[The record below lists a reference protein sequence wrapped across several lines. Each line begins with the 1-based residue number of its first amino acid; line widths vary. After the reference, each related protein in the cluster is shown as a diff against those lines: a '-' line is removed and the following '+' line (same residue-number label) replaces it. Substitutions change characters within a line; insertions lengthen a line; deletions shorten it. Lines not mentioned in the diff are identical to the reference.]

1 MLSVSWFCK
10 DYNQKRINFKPRA
23 DKFCGQAEARRLKN
37 LKIEILKSRFK
48 IPNPRL
54 KFKNELKQASLNLI
68 SPLRAIK
75 FHKFKSGA
83 ITIRAAEVEILLNPL
98 DFKISPPQRA

>member
-10 DYNQKRINFKPRA
+10 DYNQKRLNFKPR
-23 DKFCGQAEARRLKN
+23 DKICGRAEAQRLKN

-54 KFKNELKQASLNLI
+54 KFKMN
-68 SPLRAIK
+68 
-75 FHKFKSGA
+75 
-83 ITIRAAEVEILLNPL
+83 
-98 DFKISPPQRA
+98 